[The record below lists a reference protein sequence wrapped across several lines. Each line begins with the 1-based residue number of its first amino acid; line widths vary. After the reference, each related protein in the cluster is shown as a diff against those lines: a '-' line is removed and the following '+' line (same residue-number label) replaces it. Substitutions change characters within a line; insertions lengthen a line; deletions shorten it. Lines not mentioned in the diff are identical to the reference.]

1 MLSGG
6 PFAPEFINEFL
17 TTGFGMI
24 TAPQTTKR
32 RLDGIFQKGKN
43 FFEADLQEKM
53 LSRLPLD
60 TGYRPHGIEYSA
72 ASSRPDQMESFSVNH
87 RLTTAEGSLSNK
99 AATDLR
105 NEMLKVFDE
114 FEFMVEDLTRTL
126 AGVLVER
133 SMSTP
138 CEYINEVHE
147 DGCLM
152 TAISVTGPG
161 LEVKAANGSFVPIQ
175 PVEQL
180 LFMAGEILHLLTGGE
195 IPIVYHRVRPEPAL
209 EDRMSLLFF
218 ADMNPNLCAPWIS
231 NHVNADVDIG
241 ERVLKNSTRYG
252 LQEWKIQA

>member
-133 SMSTP
+133 SMSSPLRGSLRNWSLLQLNYSRPASTP

-195 IPIVYHRVRPEPAL
+195 IPIVSTILRRHEPEPL
-209 EDRMSLLFF
+209 RTLDFQSRK
-218 ADMNPNLCAPWIS
+218 
-231 NHVNADVDIG
+231 
-241 ERVLKNSTRYG
+241 R
-252 LQEWKIQA
+252 